1 MPSGSTAPHAP
12 PVAPVTSRS
21 APGTLLVIGLVLLGV
36 AAAATGI
43 WYQRG
48 QTRKCLA
55 FYGADAARQITA
67 APRVELLKLA
77 GTDSPGRLLAVD
89 RRDITDAKGLVHLRR
104 GLVEDANFNW
114 AAEAAAERLPAEAW
128 DLAFVFS
135 DPAVGAGATTTLVVD
150 FDDRGGHVAV
160 VGRPGRIG
168 LGRLERGLKK
178 WVGAE

>member
-1 MPSGSTAPHAP
+1 MPSGSQAPHAP
-12 PVAPVTSRS
+12 PAATAV
-21 APGTLLVIGLVLLGV
+21 GTRLVIGLVLLGI

-48 QTRKCLA
+48 QTRRCLA
-55 FYGADAARQITA
+55 FYGADAARRITA
-67 APRVELLKLA
+67 APRVELLQIA
-77 GTDSPGRLLAVD
+77 ATAAPGRLRAVGS
-89 RRDITDAKGLVHLRR
+89 REITTAKGLVHLRR
-104 GLVEDANFNW
+104 GLVEDANFKW
-114 AAEAAAERLPAEAW
+114 DDEADGAPSVRLPAEAW
-128 DLAFVFS
+128 DFALVFS
-135 DPAVGAGATTTLVVD
+135 DPAAGAGATMTLVVD